1 MRELLITGAV
11 NFNDEQFNKIKELG
25 YNVTFVQDE
34 RIKLDIP
41 VNHFDTVICNSLFL
55 NNPVSDFE
63 GLERIQLTSA
73 GYDRV
78 PMNYITAN
86 GIEIFNA
93 GGVYSVPMAE
103 FALCGVLSLYKNTYF
118 FDENKS
124 EKKWIKNRSIKE
136 LFGKTVCIVG
146 AGNIGT
152 EVAKRFKAFGTEVIG
167 VDISKRENDYFTKIV
182 GLDDIDNALNIADI
196 VVLTLPLTDKTN
208 SFFDRSKLD
217 AMKND
222 AVLVNISRGK
232 IIKESDLIDTL
243 NSGKLFGAVLD
254 VFEEE
259 PLAESSPLWNFD
271 NVVLTPHNS
280 FVGENNQKRL
290 FDLILNNLRY

>member
-11 NFNDEQFNKIKELG
+11 RFDDEQFNMIKELG
-25 YNVTFVQDE
+25 YNITFVQDE

-41 VNHFDTVICNSLFL
+41 VHHFDTVICNSLFL

-63 GLERIQLTSA
+63 KLERIQLTSA

-78 PMNYITAN
+78 PMDYITEK

-103 FALCGVLSLYKNTYF
+103 FALYGVLALYKNTRF
-118 FDENKS
+118 FDKNKS
-124 EKKWIKNRSIKE
+124 DKKWEKNRNIKE
-136 LFGKTVCIVG
+136 LYGKTVCILG

-167 VDISKRENDYFTKIV
+167 VDISKKENACFSRV
-182 GLDDIDNALNIADI
+182 VALDELDSVLRIADI
-196 VVLTLPLTDKTN
+196 VILTLPLTEKTN
-208 SFFDRSKLD
+208 AFFDKSRLD

-222 AVLVNISRGK
+222 AVLVNISRGR
-232 IIKESDLIDTL
+232 IVKETDLIDSL
-243 NSGKLFGAVLD
+243 NSGRLFGAVLD

-259 PLAESSPLWNFD
+259 PLDENSPLWNFD

>member
-63 GLERIQLTSA
+63 RLERIQLTSA

-78 PMNYITAN
+78 PMDYITAN

-103 FALCGVLSLYKNTYF
+103 FALCGVLSLYKNTHF

-167 VDISKRENDYFTKIV
+167 VDISKKENDCFSKIV

-290 FDLILNNLRY
+290 FDLIINNLRY